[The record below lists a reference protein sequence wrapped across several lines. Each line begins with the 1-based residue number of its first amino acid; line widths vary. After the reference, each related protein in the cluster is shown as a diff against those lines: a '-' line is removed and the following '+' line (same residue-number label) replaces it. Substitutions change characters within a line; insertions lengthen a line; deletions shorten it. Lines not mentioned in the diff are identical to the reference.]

1 MKIKKMTLNKI
12 TTLATLGLIA
22 ATLQLGQALADSFEE
37 AKPNNWHHW
46 RGPDANG
53 VSTTAKP
60 PVQWSPTNNIQWK
73 APVEGNGSSTPIIWG
88 NKLFVLTAINT
99 GEVDPTLPRPEDQP
113 KRMFGITHPNSSY
126 EFIVLCL
133 DRHTGKVLWRQTA
146 TKLIPHEGAHRDNNF
161 ASASPTTDGER
172 LYCWFG
178 SAGLFCYDLDGNK
191 HWERNLGKIKMGASL
206 GEGCSPVV
214 HDGKIVIVRDH
225 SRQSSI
231 EVLNAKNG
239 KSLWK
244 VERHEKNAWAT
255 PAIVAHSGK
264 TQVITTASG
273 KVRSYDLD
281 TGKVIWKCAGL
292 TGNAIPC
299 PVVEGDTVYCMTG
312 YKGYSLMAI
321 PLNAKGD
328 ITGSDKILWT
338 KRRGTPYVPSPILYD
353 GLLYFTQSNQALL
366 SCVNAKSGKTY
377 IDRTRLKGLT
387 NVYASPVGADGRI
400 YLNDRSGVTLVLK
413 RSRELKVIAKNE
425 LGEQIVS
432 SPALAGNQLFLRGRT
447 HLYSITQEKDLN

>member
-1 MKIKKMTLNKI
+1 MTKMALNKTNCAAI
-12 TTLATLGLIA
+12 ATLGLIA
-22 ATLQLGQALADSFEE
+22 ATLPLGQAHANQFEE
-37 AKPNNWHHW
+37 TKPNNWHHW

-73 APVEGNGSSTPIIWG
+73 MPVEGNGSSTPIIWG
-88 NKLFVLTAINT
+88 NKLFILTAINT
-99 GEVDPTLPRPEDQP
+99 GEVNPTLPRPEDQP
-113 KRMFGITHPNSSY
+113 KRVFGITHPNTSY
-126 EFIVLCL
+126 EFVVLCL
-133 DRHTGKVLWRQTA
+133 DRYTGKVLWRQTA

-178 SAGLFCYDLDGNK
+178 SAGLFCYDLNGNK
-191 HWERNLGKIKMGASL
+191 LWERNLGKIKMGASL

-239 KSLWK
+239 KLLWM

-255 PAIVAHSGK
+255 PAIVSHSGK

-273 KVRSYDLD
+273 KVRSYDLNS
-281 TGKVIWKCAGL
+281 GKVIWKCAGL

-299 PVVEGDTVYCMTG
+299 PVIEDDTVYCMTG

-328 ITGSDKILWT
+328 ITGSNKILWT

-387 NVYASPVGADGRI
+387 NIYASPVGADGRI

-413 RSRELKVIAKNE
+413 RSRELNVIAKNE

-432 SPALAGNQLFLRGRT
+432 SSALAGNQLLIRGRRF
-447 HLYSITQEKDLN
+447 LYCISEKK

>member
-1 MKIKKMTLNKI
+1 MTKMALNKTNCAAI
-12 TTLATLGLIA
+12 ATLGLIA
-22 ATLQLGQALADSFEE
+22 ATLPLGQAHANQFEE
-37 AKPNNWHHW
+37 TKPNNWHHW

-60 PVQWSPTNNIQWK
+60 PLQWSPTNNIQWK
-73 APVEGNGSSTPIIWG
+73 TPVEGNGSSTPIIWG
-88 NKLFVLTAINT
+88 NKLFILTAINT
-99 GEVDPTLPRPEDQP
+99 GEVNPTLPRPEDQP
-113 KRMFGITHPNSSY
+113 KRVFGITHPNTSY
-126 EFIVLCL
+126 EFVVLCL
-133 DRHTGKVLWRQTA
+133 DRYTGKVLWRQTA

-191 HWERNLGKIKMGASL
+191 LWERNLGKIKMGASL

-214 HDGKIVIVRDH
+214 HNGKIVIVRDH

-239 KSLWK
+239 KLLWM

-255 PAIVAHSGK
+255 PAIVSHSGK
-264 TQVITTASG
+264 IQVITTASG
-273 KVRSYDLD
+273 KVRSYDLNS
-281 TGKVIWKCAGL
+281 GKVIWKCAGL

-299 PVVEGDTVYCMTG
+299 PVIEDDIVYCMTG

-387 NVYASPVGADGRI
+387 NIYASPVGADDRI

-413 RSRELKVIAKNE
+413 RSRELNVIAKNE

-432 SPALAGNQLFLRGRT
+432 SSALAGNQLLIRGRRF
-447 HLYSITQEKDLN
+447 LYCISEKK

>member
-1 MKIKKMTLNKI
+1 MKMNK
-12 TTLATLGLIA
+12 THWKAA
-22 ATLQLGQALADSFEE
+22 ATLALVATTLPLGQVHADPFE
-37 AKPNNWHHW
+37 ASRPNNWHHW

-60 PVQWSPTNNIQWK
+60 PVQWSPGNNIQWK
-73 APVEGNGSSTPIIWG
+73 TPVEGNGSSTPIIWG
-88 NKLFVLTAINT
+88 NKLFILTAINT
-99 GEVDPTLPRPEDQP
+99 GEVNSTLPRPEDQP
-113 KRMFGITHPNSSY
+113 KRVFGITHPNTSY
-126 EFIVLCL
+126 EFVVLCL
-133 DRHTGKVLWRQTA
+133 DRDTGKVLWQQLA
-146 TKLIPHEGAHRDNNF
+146 TKLIPHEGAHGDNNF

-178 SAGLFCYDLDGNK
+178 SAGLFCFDLDGNK
-191 HWERNLGKIKMGASL
+191 LWERSLGKIKMGASL
-206 GEGCSPVV
+206 GEGCSPVI
-214 HDGKIVIVRDH
+214 HEDKLVIVRDH

-244 VERHEKNAWAT
+244 VDRHEGNTWAT
-255 PAIVAHSGK
+255 PAIFTDNGR

-273 KVRSYDLD
+273 KIRSYDLD

-299 PVVEGDTVYCMTG
+299 PVVEGGTVYCMTG

-338 KRRGTPYVPSPILYD
+338 KRRGTPHVPSPILYD

-366 SCVNAKSGKTY
+366 SCVNAKNGKTY

-387 NVYASPVGADGRI
+387 NIYASPVGADGKI
-400 YLNDRSGVTLVLK
+400 YLSDRSGVTLVLN
-413 RSRELKVIAKNE
+413 RSHELKVIAKNE
-425 LGEQIVS
+425 LNEQIVS
-432 SPALAGNQLFLRGRT
+432 SPALAGRQLFIRGKT
-447 HLYSITQEKDLN
+447 HLYGIAQEKDLN